1 MPVLLRIA
9 AIATLFVWPLA
20 VHAQD
25 ATTASA
31 TAKMMDQDG
40 KETGT
45 VTFKTTPSGK
55 IWIIAEMAGIAAGA
69 HGFHIHETGKCD
81 AADGFK
87 SAGGHYTGDMKHGVM
102 TEGGPHAGDL
112 PNVNASSEERGEG
125 GILQRRVFARRGWQE
140 PARRRRWLGGR
151 PARATRRLHHAAD
164 RRCRRPARMR
174 GDRIDQHRSTDWTRI
189 ARSVLGGR

>member
-1 MPVLLRIA
+1 MPLLLRIA

-25 ATTASA
+25 ATTTSA

-112 PNVNASSEERGEG
+112 PNVNASSEEVVKAEFFSDGFSLGEG
-125 GILQRRVFARRGWQE
+125 GKN
-140 PARRRRWLGGR
+140 PLGDPDGS
-151 PARATRRLHHAAD
+151 AVVLHAQPDDYTTQPTGDA
-164 RRCRRPARMR
+164 
-174 GDRIDQHRSTDWTRI
+174 GDRLACGVIE
-189 ARSVLGGR
+189 